1 MADFVKVG
9 ERRKSPPLKAAG
21 SIAKV
26 PQTGLHPKL
35 PPGQLEDRKERKE
48 KEAFAS
54 FAFFAVNS
62 IQLQRS
68 QNFQVARPV
77 IPPEGFV
84 P

>member
-26 PQTGLHPKL
+26 PWTGLRTQL
-35 PPGQLEDRKERKE
+35 PPGRVENGKGRKE